1 MNPMFGTGADAGVEE
16 PKARAGS
23 VEVRP
28 IKEPYP

>member
-1 MNPMFGTGADAGVEE
+1 MNPMFGTGTDARVEE
-16 PKARAGS
+16 PKARGGN